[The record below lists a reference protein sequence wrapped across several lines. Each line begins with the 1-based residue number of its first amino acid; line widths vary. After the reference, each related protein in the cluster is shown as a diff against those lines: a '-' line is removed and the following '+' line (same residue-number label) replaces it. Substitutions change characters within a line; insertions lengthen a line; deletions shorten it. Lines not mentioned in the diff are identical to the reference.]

1 MRIGLILGDQLT
13 LSLPTLMNLN
23 RSEDRIIMAEVR
35 EEATYVPHHPQKIAL
50 LFSAMRHFAEELREA
65 GWAVD
70 YHTYDPESGCTSL
83 LEVTQQAVKTHSP
96 ESLLITHCGEYRLQQ
111 AFENTWPDA
120 LGIAV
125 EILDDDRFFCS
136 PAQFSRWAEERNSL
150 LMEYFYRDMRR
161 RTGYLMDGDKP
172 AGDRWNFDHSN
183 RNAWKGDPP
192 IPDPPTVQ
200 RDEIDNDVLALVEK
214 EFGHHTG
221 NLQPFLWGTRRSQAQ
236 HALTFFIE
244 ECLPCFGDYQ
254 DAMARGE
261 SRLFHSLLSPY
272 LNCGL
277 LTAKQVCD
285 AAEKAW
291 MSGDAPLN
299 AVEGFIRQI
308 LGWREYV
315 RGIYWLKMP
324 DYANENRLGNTREL
338 PRYYWDGKT
347 HMACM
352 SDCFEN
358 TFDHAYAHHI
368 QRLMVTG
375 NFALITGIKP
385 EAICDW
391 YLAVYAD
398 AYDWVELPNTL
409 GMVMHAD
416 GGYLGSKP
424 YAASGNYIHKM
435 SDYCKHCHYNVKTR
449 SEHDSC
455 PFNSLY
461 WHFINRH
468 REEFSG
474 NQRMSM
480 IYRSFDRMKDDEKDR
495 TLARAEQLL
504 NNLDDL

>member
-1 MRIGLILGDQLT
+1 MRIGLVLGDQLT
-13 LSLPTLMNLN
+13 LSLPTLMHLD
-23 RSEDRIIMAEVR
+23 RSDDLIIMAEVV

-50 LFSAMRHFAEELREA
+50 LFSAMRHFAEELRDV
-65 GWAVD
+65 GWTVD
-70 YHTYDPESGCTSL
+70 YHAYDPDSDCKSL
-83 LEVTQQAVKTHSP
+83 LNVVQKAVKDHSP
-96 ESLLITHCGEYRLQQ
+96 ESLLITHCGEYRLQRV
-111 AFENTWPDA
+111 FESDWPDE
-120 LGIAV
+120 LGIPV
-125 EILDDDRFFCS
+125 EMLDDDRFFCS

-161 RTGYLMDGDKP
+161 RSGYLMDGDKP
-172 AGDRWNFDHSN
+172 AGDRWNFDQSN
-183 RNAWKGDPP
+183 RKAWKGDPP

-200 RDEIDNDVLALVEK
+200 RDEIDNEVLALVEK

-221 NLQPFLWGTRRSQAQ
+221 NLQPFLWGTRRSQAKR
-236 HALTFFIE
+236 ALDFFIE

-291 MSGDAPLN
+291 RSGDAPLN

-324 DYANENRLGNTREL
+324 DYAKENRLGNTREL

-347 HMACM
+347 DMACM

-449 SEHDSC
+449 SEQDSC